1 MTHGESYSQNCD
13 VMPRVKDEHK
23 KIFANLPDMFGEYA
37 WSDRQS
43 TFLTTNRDSV
53 IALMKESI
61 TRSKRVG
68 VNYKHAILEI
78 NAKEMIPFLI
88 TVYNSATSQ
97 KDLDLLTLFL
107 ELMKNN
113 EYEPFIT
120 SGSYRKL
127 YSDESGYMSF
137 LNYNKANEE
146 LIIKRVTDFY
156 NANKK

>member
-1 MTHGESYSQNCD
+1 
-13 VMPRVKDEHK
+13 
-23 KIFANLPDMFGEYA
+23 
-37 WSDRQS
+37 
-43 TFLTTNRDSV
+43 
-53 IALMKESI
+53 LMKESI

-78 NAKEMIPFLI
+78 NAKEMIPFLT
-88 TVYNSATSQ
+88 TVYNGGTAQ

-127 YSDESGYMSF
+127 YSDDAGYMSY

-146 LIIKRVTDFY
+146 LIIKRATEFY